1 MDARI
6 ILGAIVVGLCSCAIA
21 PDKAGDIT
29 EIENERKY
37 GVAYCLSNTYP
48 SSKFA
53 SDSGHIAG
61 AYLQKGNFGT
71 HVYDSVRNYVDS
83 YREKAYISK
92 HGKNLDIM
100 QCLDLYDSNS
110 LEVVI
115 RQAVNAP

>member
-6 ILGAIVVGLCSCAIA
+6 VLCALVAGLSSCAVM
-21 PDKAGDIT
+21 PDKTVDIT
-29 EIENERKY
+29 ELKNEKKY

-53 SDSGHIAG
+53 SDSGHVAG

-71 HVYDSVRNYVDS
+71 HVYDSVRDYVDS
-83 YREKAYISK
+83 YREKGYSSK

-110 LEVVI
+110 LEIVI
-115 RQAVNAP
+115 RQSANAP